1 LEEYILENNL
11 KLIYK
16 HTQSELTSICISI
29 DAGAGVETEKYG
41 IAHATEHMV
50 YKGTKN
56 RIEKEIN
63 EELSNIFGF
72 NNAMTNY
79 PYVIYY
85 GTLLGEDLKKG
96 VDLLSDIVLN
106 PSFNEIGFKEE
117 MDVIKEEL
125 KEWDEELEQYCED
138 KLFLNCFN
146 NRRIKYPIIGTKESL
161 KNITLNDIKNF
172 YSEYY
177 FPENTSVVIIS
188 SAKFDKVK
196 DIVEGYFNKWKN
208 RIIDNKYKKEIEDKI
223 KDKIKDNSMFE
234 AKLKD
239 KLRKDVLEKKIK
251 FSEIEEK
258 IKEYILETVKQ
269 KMKEVKDIVSNK
281 KIEYEVP
288 KACTFDNK
296 RDVTNTCKIKI
307 VCPIDKLNEK
317 EMKALRIFNQY
328 FGEGVNSILYDT
340 LRTKNGLIYDV
351 ITKIAH
357 ENYIKLYKITF
368 STAKEN
374 VNRSIYL
381 VKECIGKLDLIGQPL
396 DKKQMQ
402 QLIKNFK
409 LKRLFREEQSI
420 VLAKELATYDC
431 MFGDYKIYVN
441 EVDELDVLTNEV
453 IFEVGNRV
461 LKNLT
466 IQIID

>member
-1 LEEYILENNL
+1 MEEYILENKL

-16 HTQSELTSICISI
+16 HTESELTSICISI
-29 DAGAGVETEKYG
+29 DAGAGVENEKYG

-56 RIEKEIN
+56 RTEKEIN
-63 EELSNIFGF
+63 EELSNLFGF
-72 NNAMTNY
+72 NNAMTNF

-85 GTLLGEDLKKG
+85 GTLLEEDLKKG
-96 VDLLSDIVLN
+96 VDLLSDIVIN
-106 PSFNEIGFKEE
+106 PSFNEVGFKEE
-117 MDVIKEEL
+117 LDVIKEEL

-138 KLFLNCFN
+138 KLFLNCFD
-146 NRRIKYPIIGTKESL
+146 NRRIKYPIIGTEESL
-161 KNITLNDIKNF
+161 DSITLNDIKKF

-188 SAKFDKVK
+188 SAKFDQVK
-196 DIVEGYFNKWKN
+196 DIVEGYFDKWKN
-208 RIIDNKYKKEIEDKI
+208 RIIYNKYKKEIE
-223 KDKIKDNSMFE
+223 
-234 AKLKD
+234 
-239 KLRKDVLEKKIK
+239 
-251 FSEIEEK
+251 
-258 IKEYILETVKQ
+258 
-269 KMKEVKDIVSNK
+269 
-281 KIEYEVP
+281 YEVL

-296 RDVTNTCKIKI
+296 RDGTNTCKIEI

-317 EMKALRIFNQY
+317 EMRALRIFNQY

-340 LRTKNGLIYDV
+340 LRTNKGLVYDV

-374 VNRSIYL
+374 VNKIIYL
-381 VKECIGKLDLIGQPL
+381 IKECIRNLELLEQAL
-396 DKKQMQ
+396 NKKEIE

-420 VLAKELATYDC
+420 ILAKELATYDC

-441 EVDELDVLTNEV
+441 EIEGLDLLTNEI
-453 IFEVGNRV
+453 IFKVGIRV

>member
-1 LEEYILENNL
+1 MREYILENNL

-16 HTQSELTSICISI
+16 HTESELTSICISI

-41 IAHATEHMV
+41 IAHATEHLV

-56 RIEKEIN
+56 RTEKEIN
-63 EELSNIFGF
+63 EDLSNIFGF

-96 VDLLSDIVLN
+96 VELLSDIVLN
-106 PSFNEIGFKEE
+106 PSFSNEGFKEE
-117 MDVIKEEL
+117 INVIKEEL

-138 KLFLNCFN
+138 KLFLNSFN

-161 KNITLNDIKNF
+161 DSITLSDIREF
-172 YSEYY
+172 YSKYY
-177 FPENTSVVIIS
+177 FPENTSIVVIS
-188 SAKFDKVK
+188 SVRFDKVK
-196 DIVEGYFNKWKN
+196 DIVYEYFWKWNVSYDKKN
-208 RIIDNKYKKEIEDKI
+208 HRNEL
-223 KDKIKDNSMFE
+223 NC
-234 AKLKD
+234 
-239 KLRKDVLEKKIK
+239 
-251 FSEIEEK
+251 
-258 IKEYILETVKQ
+258 
-269 KMKEVKDIVSNK
+269 K
-281 KIEYEVP
+281 KIEYEIP
-288 KACTFDNK
+288 KIDVFNDK
-296 RDVTNTCKIKI
+296 RDGIKTCKIEI
-307 VCPIDKLNEK
+307 VCPIDSLNEK

-351 ITKIAH
+351 ITKVAH

-374 VNRSIYL
+374 VNKSIAL
-381 VKECIGKLDLIGQPL
+381 VKECIEKVNLLEQRIDN
-396 DKKQMQ
+396 KQIE

-420 VLAKELATYDC
+420 VLAKELATYDT
-431 MFGDYKIYVN
+431 MFGDYKIYV
-441 EVDELDVLTNEV
+441 DEANDLGYLTNEI
-453 IFEVGNRV
+453 IFQVGNKV
-461 LKNLT
+461 LKNLS
-466 IQIID
+466 IQIIY

>member
-1 LEEYILENNL
+1 MEEYILENNL

-16 HTQSELTSICISI
+16 HSDSELASICISI

-56 RIEKEIN
+56 RTEKEIN
-63 EELSNIFGF
+63 EDLSNIFGF
-72 NNAMTNY
+72 NNAMTNF

-85 GTLLGEDLKKG
+85 GTLLGGDLKKG
-96 VDLLSDIVLN
+96 IELLSDIVIN
-106 PSFNEIGFKEE
+106 PSFNKVGFKEE

-161 KNITLNDIKNF
+161 DSITLNDIRAFYFKN
-172 YSEYY
+172 Y

-188 SAKFDKVK
+188 SAKFDEVK
-196 DIVEGYFNKWKN
+196 DIVEGYFDKWKN
-208 RIIDNKYKKEIEDKI
+208 KIIDNKYRKEIEDKV
-223 KDKIKDNSMFE
+223 KDNSIFE
-234 AKLKD
+234 AQLKD
-239 KLRKDVLEKKIK
+239 KLRKDVLEEKIK

-258 IKEYILETVKQ
+258 IKEYILENVKQ

-296 RDVTNTCKIKI
+296 RHGTNTCKIEI
-307 VCPIDKLNEK
+307 VCPIDNLNEK
-317 EMKALRIFNQY
+317 EMKCLRIFNQY
-328 FGEGVNSILYDT
+328 FGEGVNSILYNT

-374 VNRSIYL
+374 VNKTIDL
-381 VKECIGKLDLIGQPL
+381 VKECIGKLELLEQSL
-396 DKKQMQ
+396 DKKQIE
-402 QLIKNFK
+402 QLVKNFK

-420 VLAKELATYDC
+420 VLAKELATYDT
-431 MFGDYKIYVN
+431 MFGDYKIYVDEIN
-441 EVDELDVLTNEV
+441 ELDLLTNEM
-453 IFEVGNRV
+453 IFEVGKKV
-461 LKNLT
+461 LKNVT
-466 IQIID
+466 IQIIE

>member
-1 LEEYILENNL
+1 MEEYILENNL

-16 HTQSELTSICISI
+16 HSDSELSSICISI

-56 RIEKEIN
+56 RTEKEIN
-63 EELSNIFGF
+63 EDLSNIFGF
-72 NNAMTNY
+72 NNAMTNF

-85 GTLLGEDLKKG
+85 GTLLKGDLKKG
-96 VDLLSDIVLN
+96 IDLLSDIVIN
-106 PSFNEIGFKEE
+106 PSFNEVGFKEE

-138 KLFLNCFN
+138 KLFINCFN

-161 KNITLNDIKNF
+161 DSITLNDIRAFYFKN
-172 YSEYY
+172 Y
-177 FPENTSVVIIS
+177 FPENTSIVIIS
-188 SAKFDKVK
+188 SVSFH
-196 DIVEGYFNKWKN
+196 
-208 RIIDNKYKKEIEDKI
+208 
-223 KDKIKDNSMFE
+223 
-234 AKLKD
+234 
-239 KLRKDVLEKKIK
+239 
-251 FSEIEEK
+251 
-258 IKEYILETVKQ
+258 
-269 KMKEVKDIVSNK
+269 EVKDIVDKYFGEWNLSYDVKNHRNELICNN
-281 KIEYEVP
+281 IEYEAP
-288 KACTFDNK
+288 KIEIFNDK
-296 RDVTNTCKIKI
+296 IDGIKTCKIEI
-307 VCPIDKLNEK
+307 VCPIDSLNEK
-317 EMKALRIFNQY
+317 EMKSLRVFNQY

-340 LRTKNGLIYDV
+340 LRTQNGLIYDA

-374 VNRSIYL
+374 VNKAIAL
-381 VKECIGKLDLIGQPL
+381 VKECIGKLELLEQHL
-396 DKKQMQ
+396 DKDQIE

-409 LKRLFREEQSI
+409 LKRLFKEEQSI
-420 VLAKELATYDC
+420 ILAKELATYET
-431 MFGDYKIYVN
+431 MFGNYKIYIDEVN
-441 EVDELDVLTNEV
+441 ELDLLTNEM

-466 IQIID
+466 VQIIE